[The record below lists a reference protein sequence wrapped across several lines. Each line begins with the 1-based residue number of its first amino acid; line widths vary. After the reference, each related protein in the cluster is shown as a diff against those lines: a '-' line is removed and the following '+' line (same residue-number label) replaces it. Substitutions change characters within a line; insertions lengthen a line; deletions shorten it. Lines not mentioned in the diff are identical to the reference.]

1 MATCLFYPWERKNR
15 MRQMLS
21 PLILGALAGGIIIG
35 LFNAS
40 TMEQLYWE
48 KEKLRVELF
57 ETTERL
63 AKMESLWEDHQE
75 GEIISV
81 SIELKKG
88 LNAFTELALR
98 QALNEI
104 SSGLIGEQINE
115 MNPELILALY
125 QNREVTVEDKDY
137 LVTVNWVIIA
147 RETVVSL
154 SAAHAGG

>member
-1 MATCLFYPWERKNR
+1 

-35 LFNAS
+35 LFNAAA
-40 TMEQLYWE
+40 MEQLYWE
-48 KEKLRVELF
+48 TEKLRVELF

-63 AKMESLWEDHQE
+63 AKMESLWDDHQE

-81 SIELKKG
+81 SIELDKG

-98 QALNEI
+98 QSLNEI
-104 SSGLIGEQINE
+104 SSGLVGEQIDN

-125 QNREVTVEDKDY
+125 QNRKLTVEGKDY

-147 RETVVSL
+147 RETVVNL
-154 SAAHAGG
+154 SAAPAGE